1 MNSLRHLAIIMDG
14 NGRWAEQRGMPRW
27 KGHERGAQTVRR
39 VSEAA
44 CRQGIP
50 ILTLFAF
57 SSENWK
63 RPAKEVRALFGLF
76 HNYLLAEQENL
87 IRNDI
92 RISAFGRRDRL
103 PSRVREALAAAE
115 NATRGCG
122 RLHLRIALDYGSRY
136 EIVEAVRSLLR
147 DFSEQKV
154 LPELINEDGLTKRLA
169 PDGIPDPD
177 LIIRTAGEQRLS
189 NFLLWQAAYSELYF
203 CRTLWPDF
211 DEEDLEGAL
220 ADYRARTRKFG
231 SLVCTPAP
239 LGDGQALFQNLIQK

>member
-14 NGRWAEQRGMPRW
+14 NGRWAEQRGLSRW
-27 KGHERGAQTVRR
+27 KGHEKGAQAVRR

-44 CRQGIP
+44 CRRSIP

-63 RPAKEVRALFGLF
+63 RPSAEVRALFTLF
-76 HNYLLAEQENL
+76 HDFLLAERENL
-87 IRNDI
+87 IRNEI

-115 NATRGCG
+115 NATRECT
-122 RLHLRIALDYGSRY
+122 RLHLRIALDYGARY
-136 EIVEAVRSLLR
+136 EIVQAVRSLLR
-147 DFSEQKV
+147 DLSEQKM
-154 LPELINEDGLTKRLA
+154 LPEQISEEWLTKTLT

-203 CRTLWPDF
+203 CQTLWPDF
-211 DEEDLEGAL
+211 DEEDLEEAL
-220 ADYRARTRKFG
+220 ADYNTRIRKFG
-231 SLVCTPAP
+231 SLANSSQRIMVPTAESI
-239 LGDGQALFQNLIQK
+239 GLFG